1 MRAKGA
7 GDEACG
13 LLCEV
18 EAGDAEEEVSGGVV
32 GVDVD
37 GALPGLSGGVV
48 VAETPEAEADADA
61 RVGAAPAEDV
71 CVFVG
76 VCLYEQADL
85 ERVLVEL
92 EAGAYWRLRRRMQA
106 LPRRR
111 GRAWGS
117 R

>member
-1 MRAKGA
+1 MPLLPARPA
-7 GDEACG
+7 GHGVHRCG
-13 LLCEV
+13 
-18 EAGDAEEEVSGGVV
+18 GGIV

-48 VAETPEAEADADA
+48 VAETPEAEANADA

-92 EAGAYWRLRRRMQA
+92 EGGGVLA
-106 LPRRR
+106 LAEEDASLAEEGEGVWKLL
-111 GRAWGS
+111 GR
-117 R
+117 